1 MKAGVRRCMA
11 VYGGVEQNSGGVC
24 GCARGMGSGGG
35 LVRRCADC
43 AALWSTDGAMTGIR
57 GHRTNVT
64 EFQQC
69 MLCVGVWR
77 CVWRPHTPS
86 GMTLSTCHSCHHTD
100 CDCIRGTRTI
110 VTEFQYMLFMFL
122 AQYKHSA
129 TQPTQGPSFMSILYH
144 FSVLVLMIVPER
156 SCLGT

>member
-1 MKAGVRRCMA
+1 MHVRPQVKGSVLRHLQTLKFLKGPHSEFIQKEDWVKAGVRRCMA

-77 CVWRPHTPS
+77 CMATTHTVRHD
-86 GMTLSTCHSCHHTD
+86 TVH
-100 CDCIRGTRTI
+100 
-110 VTEFQYMLFMFL
+110 
-122 AQYKHSA
+122 
-129 TQPTQGPSFMSILYH
+129 MS
-144 FSVLVLMIVPER
+144 LV
-156 SCLGT
+156 SSH